1 MSFHEKAEA
10 LYTETFEEISRDYE
24 QLIEIVDSEHVTVNT
39 TNITAS
45 LSLQAIVITII
56 IMAVQLVIEDS
67 ETADLITEQILAVN
81 RLQNRK
87 KTVIHVIGSRDV
99 VITLSSVE
107 IAVSIQILTD
117 VLIALLTELD
127 IL

>member
-10 LYTETFEEISRDYE
+10 LYTETFDEISKDYE

-39 TNITAS
+39 TNITAA

-99 VITLSSVE
+99 VITLSSME
-107 IAVSIQILTD
+107 ITVSVQILTD
-117 VLIALLTELD
+117 VLIALLAELD

>member
-39 TNITAS
+39 TNITAA

-56 IMAVQLVIEDS
+56 MLAVQLAIEDP
-67 ETADLITEQILAVN
+67 ETAALISEQILVVHK
-81 RLQNRK
+81 LQNRK
-87 KTVIHVIGSRDV
+87 KTVIQVIGSKNI